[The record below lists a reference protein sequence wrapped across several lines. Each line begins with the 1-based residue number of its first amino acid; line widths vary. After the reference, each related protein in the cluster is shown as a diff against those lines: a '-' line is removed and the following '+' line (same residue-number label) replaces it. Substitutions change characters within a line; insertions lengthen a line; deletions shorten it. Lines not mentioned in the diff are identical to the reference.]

1 MFWLV
6 VSEVYDYTINGSDIP
21 SYDDLVGRSLRKLG
35 KGRIF
40 LQKFGLQ
47 IYLRSS
53 LEYTGLVIIVEL
65 IMRDYGKYCYIFLGK
80 FRESLSFNRTRSVL
94 YSGLYCTISH
104 KASGPSRP
112 VHHKLSSIF
121 LSAYHLRP

>member
-1 MFWLV
+1 MSWLV

-40 LQKFGLQ
+40 LQKFCLQ

-53 LEYTGLVIIVEL
+53 LEYPCL

-80 FRESLSFNRTRSVL
+80 FRELLSFNRTRSVL
-94 YSGLYCTISH
+94 YSGFYCTISH
-104 KASGPSRP
+104 KAS
-112 VHHKLSSIF
+112 
-121 LSAYHLRP
+121 